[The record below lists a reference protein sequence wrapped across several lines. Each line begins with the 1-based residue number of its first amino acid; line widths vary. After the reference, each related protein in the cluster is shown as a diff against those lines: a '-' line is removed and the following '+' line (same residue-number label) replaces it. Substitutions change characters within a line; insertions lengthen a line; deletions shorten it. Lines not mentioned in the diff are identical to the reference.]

1 MYKSTT
7 TIESTHAVKYLTTLC
22 RHFARKV
29 EAKWDEEMGQVQF
42 PIGNCEMFVNAEKD
56 QLIINCSADSLEKLN
71 GVEGVIEGHLQMF
84 SRRET
89 LQVSWK
95 A

>member
-1 MYKSTT
+1 MYKSST
-7 TIESTHAVKYLTTLC
+7 TIESSHAAKYLTTLC

-29 EAKWDEEMGQVQF
+29 EAKWDEEMGHVKF
-42 PIGNCEMFVNAEKD
+42 PIGDCEMFVNAEQD
-56 QLIINCSADSLEKLN
+56 QLLINCSAESLEKLN
-71 GVEGVIEGHLQMF
+71 GVKGVVEGHLQMF

-89 LQVSWK
+89 LEVNWK